1 MSRCQ
6 WSSYGYSELLQ
17 DNGIAYRGWKLTLDL
32 KDNLQCLLFF
42 IEHMSFFSLMRLH
55 ITIHDFVP
63 KLQQRVHGLITSLLK
78 HIIYHSL
85 NHFNRHYRIYSSH
98 HLKVLE
104 SDYSNAVYF
113 SNRILSPIFSNT
125 GGDKR
130 GLVKPS
136 RSLLNGTASFLAS
149 ITDLSLLHEEMM
161 EAFYFMTMN

>member
-1 MSRCQ
+1 
-6 WSSYGYSELLQ
+6 
-17 DNGIAYRGWKLTLDL
+17 
-32 KDNLQCLLFF
+32 
-42 IEHMSFFSLMRLH
+42 MSFFSLMRLH

-78 HIIYHSL
+78 HIIYHPL
-85 NHFNRHYRIYSSH
+85 HHFNRHYRVYSSH

-130 GLVKPS
+130 GLVKSS
-136 RSLLNGTASFLAS
+136 RSLLNGIASSLAT
-149 ITDLSLLHEEMM
+149 ITDLNLLQGGDDENFLFYNHESMSEK
-161 EAFYFMTMN
+161 EHGKEGFERDHQET